1 LTLGSLAAKI
11 TLIAQE
17 TNSVLISIGKELR
30 MVCHGPKVQPVT
42 SKMQVDAQ
50 VPTIGELS
58 TQTTME
64 TLVLDGVLI
73 LNKIVLQLS
82 QILSQKRKE
91 LSKFPLVLS
100 LLLFL
105 CLLLADWIS
114 DRTDI

>member
-1 LTLGSLAAKI
+1 
-11 TLIAQE
+11 
-17 TNSVLISIGKELR
+17 

-91 LSKFPLVLS
+91 LSNFPLILS
-100 LLLFL
+100 LLLSL
-105 CLLLADWIS
+105 CLPQADEI
-114 DRTDI
+114 DELTDI